1 MSELRV
7 RDVMSQSVVAVTADC
22 TSRHVTDVITEFGV
36 SGVPVVG
43 EDDLVI
49 GVISEADLLP
59 RLNPS
64 DAGTSPAKA
73 DARTA
78 RELMSIPPVTVR
90 ADASLSTAAGLMQ
103 RYRVKRLPVLD
114 DDRGTLVGIVTRGD
128 LLRHALRSDE
138 AIQRELMDE
147 LLLHGLCQDTT
158 GITATV
164 HDGEVTLSGDAD
176 RAGIVRLAAE
186 IAENLTGVTAVHNGV
201 TWPAKD
207 LAASG

>member
-1 MSELRV
+1 
-7 RDVMSQSVVAVTADC
+7 VAVTAGC
-22 TSRHVTDVITEFGV
+22 TSRYVTDVITEFGV

-43 EDDLVI
+43 EDDRVI

-59 RLNPS
+59 MMNPT
-64 DAGTSPAKA
+64 DAGTAPPKA
-73 DARTA
+73 DVRTA
-78 RELMSIPPVTVR
+78 DELMSIPPVTVR

-164 HDGEVTLSGDAD
+164 HDSEVTLSGATD
-176 RAGIVRLAAE
+176 RADTARLAAE